1 MPTTTPKNESI
12 NRLGDVAVGLPV
24 RIRELC
30 GEPGVC
36 QRLREMG
43 FCEFAEICKV
53 AQGEALICR
62 IANGRVI
69 LSERLAENI
78 LVESIPKKT

>member
-1 MPTTTPKNESI
+1 MPSI
-12 NRLGDVAVGLPV
+12 TLRKENTNNLGDVAVGQSV
-24 RIRELC
+24 RIKELC

-43 FCEFAEICKV
+43 FCEYAEICKV

-62 IANGRVI
+62 ISSGRVI

-78 LVESIPKKT
+78 LVESIPKK